1 MVAEPL
7 ANSAFDQRPDDRRP
21 DASARRDPEPRIFAL
36 IRIPP
41 RCGQQY
47 EGRRVRADAV
57 TGHPQKV
64 ASFAEAIAAPEATT
78 RALRHLPE
86 VETAS
91 CLRPFARRRFRTA
104 RPAWVFIRARNP
116 CVRRLRIRLG
126 WKVRFMVDPDFRK
139 AHRS

>member
-1 MVAEPL
+1 MMAEPL
-7 ANSAFDQRPDDRRP
+7 ANSAFDPRSDDRRT
-21 DASARRDPEPRIFAL
+21 DAAAGRDPEPRILAL
-36 IRIPP
+36 VRIPP
-41 RCGQQY
+41 RCGQQH
-47 EGRRVRADAV
+47 ERGRGRADAI

-64 ASFAEAIAAPEATT
+64 TSLAEAIAAPKATT
-78 RALRHLPE
+78 RAPGHLPG

-126 WKVRFMVDPDFRK
+126 W
-139 AHRS
+139 